1 MPETFHSRFS
11 ISHVASAKGRCSVG
25 LLPPPKHPV
34 SSEKK
39 TSGTLKVL
47 SELDHQARRM
57 GWIYIMNSVSVIG
70 RIQQLQTFKTWWTW
84 PESFV
89 SSVARTHVHS
99 GELQFQ
105 KDVSPYFLVPESFQS
120 RFSVSHV
127 ASAKGRSSV
136 GLRPPP
142 KHPAASEKK
151 TSGALKVLSELDHQ
165 AWRMGWIYIMN
176 SVCVIGRI
184 QQLQT
189 IKTFQS
195 WKNAY
200 V

>member
-1 MPETFHSRFS
+1 MFCRPAAATEASR
-11 ISHVASAKGRCSVG
+11 VKWEKNLRY
-25 LLPPPKHPV
+25 PK
-34 SSEKK
+34 
-39 TSGTLKVL
+39 GTLRVR
-47 SELDHQARRM
+47 SPSQ
-57 GWIYIMNSVSVIG
+57 
-70 RIQQLQTFKTWWTW
+70 
-84 PESFV
+84 ESFV

-142 KHPAASEKK
+142 KHPASSEKK
-151 TSGALKVLSELDHQ
+151 TSGTLKVLSELDHQ
-165 AWRMGWIYIMN
+165 ARRMGWIYIMN
-176 SVCVIGRI
+176 SVCVIGWI